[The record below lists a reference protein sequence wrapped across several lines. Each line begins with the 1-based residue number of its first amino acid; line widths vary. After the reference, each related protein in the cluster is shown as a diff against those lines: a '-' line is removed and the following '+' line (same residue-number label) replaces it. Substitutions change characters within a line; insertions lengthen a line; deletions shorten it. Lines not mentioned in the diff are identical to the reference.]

1 MTTLITLV
9 LPIGGDAGPFNLYSN
24 VGGYA
29 IPFETNVSAS
39 ALQAGYTTSLVPDG
53 TTIIRVTS
61 VGVCTNSIDITV
73 GLIPTT
79 TTTSSSSSSTS
90 TTTSTAVPTT
100 TTTSS
105 SSTSTSTSTS
115 TTSTSSS
122 TTTTTTTVAC
132 GCYEWNVI
140 YGVIDVAQ
148 SPPVTVAYI
157 NCVGEIV
164 ERPSYVANEATIC
177 VQASTI
183 PVIYRADEPAGLVDS
198 SVTITSTCCGT
209 PPITTTTTTTAPVQN
224 INYRVTACPNAGI
237 YAGLSYNF
245 PKNGTTHSIGE
256 VVQFIIPGDVDGLIR
271 CGTITSITWPN
282 NAIDASLFGVNIYD
296 CDDTVHCNV

>member
-105 SSTSTSTSTS
+105 STSSSTSTSTS
-115 TTSTSSS
+115 TTTVAPTTTS
-122 TTTTTTTVAC
+122 TTTITCICVTLDIQV
-132 GCYEWNVI
+132 GP
-140 YGVIDVAQ
+140 IDVAA
-148 SPPVTVAYI
+148 SPVDVEYI
-157 NCVGEIV
+157 DCAGTPTIRSNDIVGEFTV
-164 ERPSYVANEATIC
+164 CAQSGTVPL
-177 VQASTI
+177 
-183 PVIYRADEPAGLVDS
+183 IYRQDFTPIVDS
-198 SVTITSTCCGT
+198 SVTVTSNCCNSV
-209 PPITTTTTTTAPVQN
+209 PTTTTTTTAAVQN

-237 YAGLSYNF
+237 YAGFSYNF
-245 PKNGTTHSIGE
+245 PKNGTTHSIGD

-271 CGTITSITWPN
+271 CGTITSITYPN